1 MTSEQNS
8 KYTMYRSTVELLE
21 KNTAKTAALPAFGVS
36 FGKFDSLVDQIGDK
50 EKERVT
56 KTPGK
61 VNLRDEAEDALVLGT
76 LIVASALTAYA
87 SSTGNSQLKGAVKIS
102 ESQLRY
108 VRTIDQLNMAKVVLD
123 LATANLAALG
133 PFGVTQTVL
142 DDLKARTAAYDA
154 ATKQVSS
161 GMAERV
167 GARTAVSDLF
177 IQADQVLKD
186 ELDRMMHFFR
196 VSAPEFYNDYRAVRV
211 IKDVGVRHGKTAGS
225 IAPAPGQPN

>member
-1 MTSEQNS
+1 MTSNQSN

-21 KNTAKTAALPAFGVS
+21 KNTAKTGALPAFEAS
-36 FGKFDSLVDQIGDK
+36 FGKFDSLVDQIGEKDK
-50 EKERVT
+50 ERMT

-61 VNLRDEAEDALVLGT
+61 ANARDETEDALVLGT
-76 LIVASALTAYA
+76 LIVSSALTAYA
-87 SSTGNSQLKGAVKIS
+87 SSTGNAQLKGAVKVS

-108 VRTIDQLNMAKVVLD
+108 VRTNEQLNLAKMVVD

-133 PFGVTQTVL
+133 PFGVTQAML
-142 DDLKARTAAYDA
+142 DDLKSRIAAYDA

-177 IQADQVLKD
+177 NQADQILKD
-186 ELDRMMHFFR
+186 EVDRMMQFFR
-196 VSAPEFYNDYRAVRV
+196 VSAPEFYNDFRAARV
-211 IKDVGVRHGKTAGS
+211 IKDIGVRHGKTGQP
-225 IAPAPGQPN
+225 APAAPGSPN

>member
-1 MTSEQNS
+1 
-8 KYTMYRSTVELLE
+8 MYRSTVELLE
-21 KNTAKTAALPAFGVS
+21 KNTAKTGALPAFAAS
-36 FGKFDSLVDQIGDK
+36 FGRFDSVVDQIGEKDK
-50 EKERVT
+50 ERMT

-61 VNLRDEAEDALVLGT
+61 ANARDETEDALVLGT
-76 LIVASALTAYA
+76 LIVTSALTAYA
-87 SSTGNSQLKGAVKIS
+87 SSTGNAQLKGAVKIS

-108 VRTIDQLNMAKVVLD
+108 ARTNEQLNLAKVVLD

-142 DDLKARTAAYDA
+142 DDLKARIAAYDA

-161 GMAERV
+161 GMAERA

-177 IQADQVLKD
+177 NQADLILKD

-196 VSAPEFYNDYRAVRV
+196 VSAPEFYNDYRNARV
-211 IKDVGVRHGKTAGS
+211 IKDMGVRHGK
-225 IAPAPGQPN
+225 PGQPTPPAAGSPN